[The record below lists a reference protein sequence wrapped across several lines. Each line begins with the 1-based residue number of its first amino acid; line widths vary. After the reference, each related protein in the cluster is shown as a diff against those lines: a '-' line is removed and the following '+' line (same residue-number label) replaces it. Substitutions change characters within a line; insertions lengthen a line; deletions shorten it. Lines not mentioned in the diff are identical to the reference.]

1 MSRPPLEVADLI
13 RAAGTTFYEGSRKWF
28 TWLHLKILTAIVS
41 CRTSMLGGHIDE
53 CSSCGHRAISFN
65 SCRNRHC
72 PKCQSNARD
81 RWLEARRRE
90 LLPTR
95 YAHVV
100 FTLPH
105 QVAPLALQNKRE
117 IYGCCSDPAQRLCLR
132 SRAIP
137 NISARRSDSSAC
149 CTLGINNC
157 CTIRMFIVWSRRAD
171 WLPIIPTGLR
181 LRTASSCPSKSSAG
195 SSGVSL

>member
-13 RAAGTTFYEGSRKWF
+13 RAAGTTFFEGSRKWF

-53 CSSCGHRAISFN
+53 CSGCGHRAISFN

-81 RWLEARRRE
+81 RWLDARRRE
-90 LLPTR
+90 LLPVP

-100 FTLPH
+100 FTLPG
-105 QVAPLALQNKRE
+105 QLAPLALQNKSE
-117 IYGCCSDPAQRLCLR
+117 IYGLLF
-132 SRAIP
+132 RA
-137 NISARRSDSSAC
+137 S
-149 CTLGINNC
+149 CT
-157 CTIRMFIVWSRRAD
+157 
-171 WLPIIPTGLR
+171 
-181 LRTASSCPSKSSAG
+181 
-195 SSGVSL
+195 